1 MASPHGSK
9 FRLVIYDRLIG
20 RFRWPTF
27 LLAALLLG
35 LWFANRR
42 GLIPWPAPPGD
53 AFLLSGGLVA
63 LACAL
68 FVWVGP
74 VTSYV
79 QPRKDHLRLQTP
91 IYRVMISYRRVL
103 GTRPVDLTK
112 LYPPASLRSSQRR
125 LIQPLFGKTAIVV
138 DVQELPVP
146 RLVMRLFLN
155 RFFFSPDHTGL
166 VLLVDQWME
175 LSKQLSTR
183 LDTHRTGR
191 QARLDERLAT
201 AVVAPSA
208 HPKNKGR

>member
-27 LLAALLLG
+27 LLTAMLLG
-35 LWFANRR
+35 PWYARLN
-42 GLIPWPAPPGD
+42 GLIAWPPPPGD
-53 AFLLSGGLVA
+53 SFLLSGGLVA

-91 IYRVMISYRRVL
+91 IYRVVISYRRVL
-103 GTRPVDLTK
+103 GARLVDLAK
-112 LYPPASLRSSQRR
+112 LYPPSSLRRSQRR
-125 LIQPLFGKTAIVV
+125 LIQPHIGKKAVVV

-155 RFFFSPDHTGL
+155 RYFFTPDRTGL
-166 VLLVDQWME
+166 VLLVDKWID
-175 LSKQLSTR
+175 LSTQLSTR
-183 LDTHRTGR
+183 LDTYRAGR

-201 AVVAPSA
+201 AIIDRAVG
-208 HPKNKGR
+208 PKNKPR